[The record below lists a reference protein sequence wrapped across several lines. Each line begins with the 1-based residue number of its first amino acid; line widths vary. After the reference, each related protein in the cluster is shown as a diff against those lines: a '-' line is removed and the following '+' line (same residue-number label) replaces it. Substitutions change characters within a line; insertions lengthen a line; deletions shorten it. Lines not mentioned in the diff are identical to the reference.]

1 MKIKKYFIL
10 FLLAASWLITS
21 CSEENERAP
30 IVSDPT
36 VPGQV
41 SNIKVEPLP
50 GAVKLTY
57 DIPDDRN
64 LAYIKAECLINGV
77 MREVKAS
84 VYKNSLIINGFADTS
99 VYQVNVYSVSRSDIE
114 SKPMTIE
121 VQPMEPPFKEVYR
134 NISLVKAWGGA
145 TVMYENPTE
154 ADLAISLIYIDST
167 GYWNSGITYYTKLNH
182 GSFSLRGFDSEE
194 TTFGVYI
201 RDRWDNMTD
210 TLIEVL
216 IPMKEK
222 QLNRLNFKQVNLP
235 GDVKDAWGWIMPNL
249 WDGKIT
255 EPGYHTDIDGVW
267 PQHFTLDLGTLKGAK
282 LSRFKIWQRDMPPSG
297 TTPYADRNIRKFE
310 IWGSMNPNP
319 SGAFDESWNLL
330 LSDEIKKKRSEK

>member
-1 MKIKKYFIL
+1 M
-10 FLLAASWLITS
+10 
-21 CSEENERAP
+21 
-30 IVSDPT
+30 
-36 VPGQV
+36 
-41 SNIKVEPLP
+41 
-50 GAVKLTY
+50 
-57 DIPDDRN
+57 
-64 LAYIKAECLINGV
+64 
-77 MREVKAS
+77 
-84 VYKNSLIINGFADTS
+84 
-99 VYQVNVYSVSRSDIE
+99 
-114 SKPMTIE
+114 
-121 VQPMEPPFKEVYR
+121 
-134 NISLVKAWGGA
+134 
-145 TVMYENPTE
+145 
-154 ADLAISLIYIDST
+154 AISLIYIDST

-330 LSDEIKKKRSEK
+330 LSDEIKKPFARMIDIAKVFGAHLNLVMINTPNSFKPTHIAEEIMDKFVSGLNLSNYTMNVYNDVNVEKGVLNFANKVNADIIALSTHGRTGFSHFFNGSISEDLVNHAVRPVITLKI